1 MKPNVAIVVFLLFFL
16 LSCGRQEEAVRIEG
30 GNVTVS
36 AAAPESLSVP
46 MRRLL
51 VQGKTAIDSIKS
63 PVVGYAAAT
72 LVAERPESPLM
83 NFAADALLCRAR
95 VSTGEKIDIAITN
108 KGGLR
113 SELSEGVITFGDVY
127 NIFPFEN
134 SIITLTLNGEQ
145 LLQLFGEI
153 ARVGG
158 EAIGGARMEISRC
171 DGDVSCERVVVGGC
185 PLPGVDDSWKGREYR
200 IVTNNYLAQGN
211 DGLLTMVQGYDRKE
225 YDVTLRE
232 LVLDYISALH
242 MQGRAVDAAV
252 DGRVKIVE
260 CN

>member
-1 MKPNVAIVVFLLFFL
+1 MKPNVAIVALLLFSL
-16 LSCGRQEEAVRIEG
+16 LSCGRQEQAVRIVG
-30 GNVTVS
+30 GNVAVS
-36 AAAPESLSVP
+36 AAARESLSVP

-51 VQGKTAIDSIKS
+51 VQGKAAIDSIKS

-95 VSTGEKIDIAITN
+95 LFTGEKIDVAITN

-127 NIFPFEN
+127 NVFPFEN

-145 LLQLFGEI
+145 LLQLFGEV

-171 DGDVSCERVVVGGC
+171 GSNLSCKKVVVGGC
-185 PLPGVDDSWKGREYR
+185 LLPGVDDSWKESEFRV
-200 IVTNNYLAQGN
+200 VTNNYLAQGN
-211 DGLLTMVQGYDRKE
+211 DGLSTLVQGYDRKE
-225 YDVTLRE
+225 YGVTLRE
-232 LVLDYISALH
+232 LVLDYISALYVR
-242 MQGRAVDAAV
+242 GRAVDAAV
-252 DGRVKIVE
+252 DGRVKVIE
-260 CN
+260 CD